1 LLFKL
6 KILVYKSKDITI
18 QPKKLKNKVIIGLN
32 INKKLLALIG
42 IITSFKINF
51 TASAKG

>member
-1 LLFKL
+1 LFKL
-6 KILVYKSKDITI
+6 KIFVYKSKETTI

-32 INKKLLALIG
+32 INKKLLALTG
-42 IITSFKINF
+42 IIISFKISF